1 MVKEEIAGTWLCPK
15 CSPSTT
21 FYLKQLMKNRAA
33 PTLAP
38 KLKKPDESAGSKGK
52 EQEPTTKNEPTAKK
66 GIAVKRPTTDTP
78 ASSEE
83 KEHEPAAKKTDMV
96 KKGVAVK
103 KPVAEKAKPK
113 WIGWVEMSSDAE
125 EDYKKKVDETFR
137 IEERV
142 QGRRTRASKA
152 AAAGDEAGPR
162 MLRTRS
168 RPGARKI
175 VVETDSEEEEE
186 EPSLHEKESSTE
198 ESSDDYEDP
207 EDTMEMDEGADSIQK
222 HSAENL
228 SDSEDSPA
236 PEQTTPSGYDEE
248 SDSEFVAEDFE
259 DSTYGRDTSEQDS
272 EDLENSMEVDQNESE
287 SESDPCNNSTD
298 QDDDDAWTPSQTPAK
313 TSHPIDLTAASSPSP
328 ESTPA
333 TNPASPGLSSEDSMD
348 VDEGHEVQDQ
358 QDRVFATVIPAVES
372 HNYAALYQHQGNYWG
387 KFPESAVRS
396 TLPRLG

>member
-1 MVKEEIAGTWLCPK
+1 MVTEEIAGTWLCPK

-52 EQEPTTKNEPTAKK
+52 EQEPTTKNEPTAKR
-66 GIAVKRPTTDTP
+66 GIAVKRPITDAPT
-78 ASSEE
+78 SSEE
-83 KEHEPAAKKTDMV
+83 KEHKPAAKKTEMV

-125 EDYKKKVDETFR
+125 EEYKKKVDESFR
-137 IEERV
+137 VEERI

-152 AAAGDEAGPR
+152 AAVENETGSR

-168 RPGARKI
+168 RPAARKI

-186 EPSLHEKESSTE
+186 EPSLHEAESSTE

-207 EDTMEMDEGADSIQK
+207 EDTMDMDEGADSIQE
-222 HSAENL
+222 HSAEDL
-228 SDSEDSPA
+228 SDSGVSPA
-236 PEQTTPSGYDEE
+236 PEQTTPSSGQYDEE
-248 SDSEFVAEDFE
+248 SDSEVVAEDFE
-259 DSTYGRDTSEQDS
+259 DSTYGRDTSS
-272 EDLENSMEVDQNESE
+272 EHDVENSMEVDPNERESE
-287 SESDPCNNSTD
+287 PCNNSTD
-298 QDDDDAWTPSQTPAK
+298 QDDNDAWAPAQTPAK
-313 TSHPIDLTAASSPSP
+313 TSNPVDLTAASSPSP

-333 TNPASPGLSSEDSMD
+333 TKPASPGLSSEDSMD

-387 KFPESAVRS
+387 DFPESAVRS